1 MFLFEA
7 VRPKGKNREA
17 RPGGKVRQDF
27 YRREVQFSAFSSD
40 FGLLHCELKSCENM
54 KQLNVLKRYPL

>member
-27 YRREVQFSAFSSD
+27 YRREVPFSALF
-40 FGLLHCELKSCENM
+40 FGF
-54 KQLNVLKRYPL
+54 